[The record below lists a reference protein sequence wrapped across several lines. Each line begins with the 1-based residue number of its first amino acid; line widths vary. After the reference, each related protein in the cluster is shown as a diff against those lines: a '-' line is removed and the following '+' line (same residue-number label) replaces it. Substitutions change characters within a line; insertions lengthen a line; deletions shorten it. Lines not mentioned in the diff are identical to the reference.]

1 MHVSNDHQSDNII
14 FLDVV
19 EGVDKKGHIYGLG
32 PEAGKY
38 KPSTSIPFDNISP
51 SEYEHMM
58 TVISKMSVE
67 NMTLKEQLKTH
78 EELIRSS
85 KVESRLLRERSHEDS
100 CLLRE
105 QFQKFRS
112 LFHKAIQIYL
122 HIDLILQ
129 ETQNPCSAF
138 IGPLIKRGDEKEAR
152 LWESWTLMTL
162 SWIMS

>member
-129 ETQNPCSAF
+129 VRIHLRVHLLDYLLYYFEK
-138 IGPLIKRGDEKEAR
+138 LIIIFSFNYNVII
-152 LWESWTLMTL
+152 LY
-162 SWIMS
+162 